1 MKQPSLYSVRL
12 QSDKA
17 PLWKGNPP
25 LLTALDLE
33 LTERCNNNCIHC
45 YINLPA
51 DDSDSATGELSTEQ
65 IKDILA
71 EAAQLGCLSVRFTG
85 GEPLLREDFEE
96 LYVFARGL
104 GLRVSFFTNATL
116 ITRELAALFAQIPP
130 LEPIEITVYGMHQD
144 SYESISRTAGSY
156 KCHRRGIEL
165 LLENKVPFV
174 VKTALLPP
182 NRNEMAEFRNWASTL
197 PWMDTPP
204 SCTIFFDLRC
214 RRDSEEKNRLIK
226 QLRLTP
232 FQLQKIRSQN
242 KVDYQREMGE
252 FCSNFIGPPGESLF
266 PCGAGINRISVDA
279 YGYCQACTLLR
290 HPETVYDL
298 KTGSLRDGLT
308 NFFPEVR
315 ERKAADPDYLK
326 RCARCFLKGL
336 CEQCPGKSWLEHGT
350 LDTPVEYFC
359 EIAHFSARDL
369 GLLGEREM
377 GWEVTDWRERIRK
390 RRFQDALEFIVG
402 P

>member
-1 MKQPSLYSVRL
+1 MKQPSPYSVRL
-12 QSDKA
+12 ESDKA
-17 PLWKGNPP
+17 SLWKDNPP

-51 DDSDSATGELSTEQ
+51 DDSNSAARELSTEQ
-65 IKDILA
+65 AKNILA
-71 EAAQLGCLSVRFTG
+71 DAALLGCLSVRFTG
-85 GEPLLREDFEE
+85 GEPLLREDFEK
-96 LYVFARGL
+96 LYVFARRI
-104 GLRVSFFTNATL
+104 GLRVLLFTNATL
-116 ITRELAALFAQIPP
+116 ITPELATLFAEIPP
-130 LEPIEITVYGMHQD
+130 LEPLEITVYGMNQG

-156 KCHRRGIEL
+156 ECHRRGIEL
-165 LLENKVPFV
+165 LLENKVTFV

-182 NRNEMAEFRNWASTL
+182 NRKEMAEFRSWASTI

-204 SCTIFFDLRC
+204 SCTIFYDLRC
-214 RRDSEEKNRLIK
+214 RRDSKEKNRFIK

-232 FQLQKIRSQN
+232 VQIQAILSRN
-242 KVDYQREMGE
+242 KVEYQKEMEE
-252 FCSNFIGPPGESLF
+252 FCSKFIGPPGESLF

-279 YGYCQACTLLR
+279 YGYCQPCTLLR

-315 ERKAADPDYLK
+315 ERKASDPDYLK

-369 GLLGEREM
+369 GLLGEGEM
-377 GWEVTDWRERIRK
+377 GWEVADWRERIRNCGA
-390 RRFQDALEFIVG
+390 QDVLELIL
-402 P
+402 